1 MALFGFV
8 VTNQKNGDLEGKVA
22 LVTGAAGDI
31 GRRTVERLRDRG
43 CRIVAADVKIS
54 VESLSESGRVT
65 CISGDLRHE
74 ETAPRAV
81 AAALE
86 HFGTLDILVNNAGRH
101 LQRSTL
107 ETSTT
112 QWDEILETN
121 ARGTFL
127 HCREALKVMTER
139 RSGSIINVT
148 SISGVIGIPGQV
160 AYAASKGAIV
170 QITKAL
176 AVEYAACGI
185 RVNAVAPG
193 AVVTG
198 FLEGSAVDSRALL
211 ESFGPHH
218 PIGRSARPEEIAEVI
233 AFLASPQSSFMT
245 GAVVMVDGGYTAA

>member
-1 MALFGFV
+1 MTLTASE
-8 VTNQKNGDLEGKVA
+8 NLEGKVA

-31 GRRTVERLRDRG
+31 GRCTVERLRERG
-43 CRIVAADVKIS
+43 CRIIAADLKAGVQALA
-54 VESLSESGRVT
+54 ERGRVA
-65 CISGDLRHE
+65 CVSGDLRQE
-74 ETAPRAV
+74 VAARDAV
-81 AAALE
+81 AAALD

-107 ETSTT
+107 DTSIT

-127 HCREALKVMTER
+127 HCREALRVMTER
-139 RSGSIINVT
+139 GSGSIVNVA
-148 SISGVIGIPGQV
+148 SISGVIGIAGQV

-170 QITKAL
+170 QITRAL
-176 AVEYAACGI
+176 AVEFAASGI

-198 FLEGSAVDSRALL
+198 FLEDAVPDSRALL

-218 PIGRSARPEEIAEVI
+218 PIGRSARAEEIAEVI
-233 AFLASPQSSFMT
+233 VFLASSQASFMT
-245 GAVVMVDGGYTAA
+245 GAVIMVDGGYTAA